1 MNIRTMFPRKYA
13 SGEDLNGRPVVL
25 TIASVR
31 PERMTPP
38 GAAPV
43 EKYVVYFKGAERG
56 VVLSR
61 LLAEQIAAATGFDDT
76 EHWPGKAVTLYPETI
91 KVAGVERVVIRAR
104 KVNPERVIPPGALT
118 VNGATEAGDDKAT

>member
-13 SGEDLNGRPVVL
+13 SGEDLAGKSVTL
-25 TIASVR
+25 TIASIR

-43 EKYVVYFKGAERG
+43 EKHVIYFNGAERG

-61 LLAEQIAAATGFDDT
+61 ILAEQIATATGFDDT
-76 EHWPGKAVTLYPETI
+76 DYWPGKAVTLYPDRI
-91 KVAGVERVVIRAR
+91 MVAGRERVVIRAR
-104 KVNPERVIPPGALT
+104 KANPERPIPAGSLT
-118 VNGATEAGDDKAT
+118 VHVEASDAATH

>member
-13 SGEDLNGRPVVL
+13 SGEDLNNQAVTL
-25 TIASVR
+25 IIASVR

-43 EKYVVYFKGAERG
+43 EKYVIYFRGAERG

-61 LLAEQIAAATGFDDT
+61 ILAEQVAAATGFDDT
-76 EHWPGKAVTLYPETI
+76 EHWPGKAVTLYPEKI
-91 KVAGVERVVIRAR
+91 KVAGAERVVIRAR
-104 KVNPERVIPPGALT
+104 KANPERSIPPGALT
-118 VNGATEAGDDKAT
+118 VKSEAEASDDKAN